1 MLSNIQIESVRKYVI
16 DAGKII
22 LSASENN
29 LMISQ
34 KTSNKDL
41 VTQYDREVQ
50 SYLMDNISVLIPD
63 AVFFSEESEN
73 DCDLMSDN
81 LFIIDPIDGTTNFIH
96 GLNKSAVSV
105 AWYKNGMPYYGIV
118 YNPFVNELF
127 EALKDNGAYLNSKEI
142 HASNLSISKSVV
154 AFGTSPYNSET
165 TDRTF
170 EIIKNIYGKCQDIRR
185 FGSAALDICYVACGH
200 IGLYFEAALS
210 IWDYAAAWLILAEA
224 GGLLVDFNGNVIP
237 LSEHKTSV
245 VAGNAAIIEE
255 CGIISKG

>member
-96 GLNKSAVSV
+96 GLN
-105 AWYKNGMPYYGIV
+105 
-118 YNPFVNELF
+118 
-127 EALKDNGAYLNSKEI
+127 
-142 HASNLSISKSVV
+142 
-154 AFGTSPYNSET
+154 
-165 TDRTF
+165 
-170 EIIKNIYGKCQDIRR
+170 IYGKCQDIRR